1 MSGVSAAN
9 SRRAS
14 RHIFI
19 YALVAAILF
28 SLFLPYDLLA
38 LAIALLASLHFSVN
52 HGASVLPHL
61 LGFFGLVILISLTT
75 PALTASSSIKFS
87 TAEALSVLFRA
98 LSATRAVNLVLKSS
112 ESVYSVHFYADVA

>member
-19 YALVAAILF
+19 YALVAAILLL
-28 SLFLPYDLLA
+28 SFLPYDRLV
-38 LAIALLASLHFSVN
+38 LAITLLASLHFSVN
-52 HGASVLPHL
+52 HGASVFPHL
-61 LGFFGLVILISLTT
+61 LGFFGLVMVISLTT
-75 PALTASSSIKFS
+75 PALTASSNRKFS
-87 TAEALSVLFRA
+87 TAAALSVLFLD